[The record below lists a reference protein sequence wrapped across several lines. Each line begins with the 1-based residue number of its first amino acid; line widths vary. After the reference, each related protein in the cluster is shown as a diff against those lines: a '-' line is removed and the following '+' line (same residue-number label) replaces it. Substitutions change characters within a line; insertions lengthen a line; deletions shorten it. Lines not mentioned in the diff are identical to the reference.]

1 MPLANG
7 PRATPDIRHASST
20 RRFVA
25 AALVV
30 ALVTLSA
37 ASLSSA
43 TGPNPPAALDGTA
56 FRLIAGSDLSN
67 TAAKLPEP
75 AASRGP
81 APVIADFAIPVRS
94 FAPRPEPNLAVAPR
108 LAATPKPKPKPAP
121 AFQAAPDG
129 SVRASGI
136 ASWYCKPG
144 VSICHHAYPGGMYAA
159 AGPKLRVGNW
169 RGRVVRVCGNG
180 SCVTV
185 KLIDW
190 CACGGGRVID
200 LYSDAFR
207 RLAPLSRGTVRV
219 TVSW

>member
-1 MPLANG
+1 MR
-7 PRATPDIRHASST
+7 PRLL
-20 RRFVA
+20 VA

-30 ALVTLSA
+30 ALTTMSA
-37 ASLSSA
+37 AALSTAAVPGLPAPIDPSA
-43 TGPNPPAALDGTA
+43 
-56 FRLIAGSDLSN
+56 FELIAGTDLFAVRTPS
-67 TAAKLPEP
+67 AP
-75 AASRGP
+75 AASRRP
-81 APVIADFAIPVRS
+81 APMIADFANPVRS
-94 FAPRPEPNLAVAPR
+94 FAPRPEPRLVVAPR
-108 LAATPKPKPKPAP
+108 IVAAATPRPPSPRV
-121 AFQAAPDG
+121 AAG
-129 SVRASGI
+129 ASARATGP

-144 VSICHHAYPGGMYAA
+144 VSVCHYAYSGGMYAA

-169 RGRVVRVCGNG
+169 RGRVVRVCGSG

-207 RLAPLSRGTVRV
+207 QLAPLSQGTVRV

>member
-1 MPLANG
+1 MR
-7 PRATPDIRHASST
+7 PRL
-20 RRFVA
+20 FVA

-30 ALVTLSA
+30 ALTTMSA
-37 ASLSSA
+37 AALSTATVPALPVPIDPSA
-43 TGPNPPAALDGTA
+43 
-56 FRLIAGSDLSN
+56 FELIAGTDLSAVR
-67 TAAKLPEP
+67 TPAP
-75 AASRGP
+75 AASRAP
-81 APVIADFAIPVRS
+81 APVIADFANPARS
-94 FAPRPEPNLAVAPR
+94 FAPRPEPRLVVAPKVVA
-108 LAATPKPKPKPAP
+108 AATPRPAP
-121 AFQAAPDG
+121 QPAPRIAAG
-129 SVRASGI
+129 ATARATGP

-144 VSICHHAYPGGMYAA
+144 VSACHYAYSGGMYAA

-169 RGRVVRVCGNG
+169 RGRVVRVCGSG

-207 RLAPLSRGTVRV
+207 RLAPLSQGTVKV

>member
-1 MPLANG
+1 L
-7 PRATPDIRHASST
+7 RT
-20 RRFVA
+20 RRFVG

-30 ALVTLSA
+30 ALATLSA

-43 TGPNPPAALDGTA
+43 TGPNPPAPLDPAA
-56 FRLIAGSDLSN
+56 FELIAGSDLSA
-67 TAAKLPEP
+67 TAARLPEP
-75 AASRGP
+75 LASRGP
-81 APVIADFAIPVRS
+81 APVIADFANPVRS
-94 FAPRPEPNLAVAPR
+94 FAPRPKPALAVAPR
-108 LAATPKPKPKPAP
+108 VVGTPKPRP
-121 AFQAAPDG
+121 AFQAPSGAT
-129 SVRASGI
+129 VRASGP
-136 ASWYCKPG
+136 ATWYCLPG
-144 VSICHHAYPGGMYAA
+144 VSACHFAASGGMYAA

-169 RGRVVRVCGNG
+169 RGRVVQVCGNG

-207 RLAPLSRGTVRV
+207 RLAPLSKGTVKV

>member
-1 MPLANG
+1 M
-7 PRATPDIRHASST
+7 RT

-25 AALVV
+25 AGIVV
-30 ALVTLSA
+30 AMVTLSA

-43 TGPNPPAALDGTA
+43 TGPNPPAPLDQAA
-56 FRLIAGSDLSN
+56 FELIAGSDLAH
-67 TAAKLPEP
+67 TAAIFPEP

-81 APVIADFAIPVRS
+81 APLIADFANPVRS
-94 FAPRPEPNLAVAPR
+94 FAARPEPRLVVAPR
-108 LAATPKPKPKPAP
+108 VVTTAKAKPRP
-121 AFQAAPDG
+121 AFQAAADG
-129 SVRASGI
+129 TVRASGP
-136 ASWYCKPG
+136 ASWYCKAG
-144 VSICHHAYPGGMYAA
+144 VSICHHSYPGGMYAA

-169 RGRVVRVCGNG
+169 RGRVVQVCGNG
-180 SCVTV
+180 SCVSV

-207 RLAPLSRGTVRV
+207 RLAPLSKGTVRV